1 MFFMKN
7 LLSFIF
13 ILILSSCSQ
22 EQEIDDIVVIQNENV
37 TLGYL
42 INQLSKNLPK
52 TIDKNTVWVSVGRCV
67 EKKCLV
73 YSSRLTAFTKEE
85 FLESVNQQL
94 IGKNNHLLLNYYC
107 TQPSYKILRDNSIK
121 IEHNYSDKDG
131 NYIFSVFTGN
141 TDCSEE
147 EITHE

>member
-1 MFFMKN
+1 MKN

-22 EQEIDDIVVIQNENV
+22 EQETDDIVIIQNKNV

-52 TIDKNTVWVSVGRCV
+52 TVDKNTMWVSVGRCV

-73 YSSRLTAFTKEE
+73 YNSILTSFTKEE
-85 FLESVNQQL
+85 LLKSVNQGL
-94 IGKNNHLLLNYYC
+94 IEKHPHLLLNYYC
-107 TQPSYKILRDNSIK
+107 TQPSYKILRDNNIK
-121 IEHNYSDKDG
+121 IEHNYSDKNG

-141 TDCSEE
+141 TGCSEE
-147 EITHE
+147 EITK

>member
-22 EQEIDDIVVIQNENV
+22 EQEIDDIVIIQNENV

-73 YSSRLTAFTKEE
+73 YNSRLTAFTKEE

-107 TQPSYKILRDNSIK
+107 TQPSYKILRDNNIK

>member
-107 TQPSYKILRDNSIK
+107 TQPSYKILRDNNIK